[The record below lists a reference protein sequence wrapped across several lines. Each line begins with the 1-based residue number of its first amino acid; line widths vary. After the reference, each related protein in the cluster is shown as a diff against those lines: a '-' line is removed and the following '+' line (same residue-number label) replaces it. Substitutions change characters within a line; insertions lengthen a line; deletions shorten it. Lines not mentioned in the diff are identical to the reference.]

1 MYVAEGLIEAASEP
15 DLKLYDIAALVPIV
29 REAGGCFTGLDGK
42 LDDSTSAVLAT
53 NSLLHDHYLKE
64 LG

>member
-1 MYVAEGLIEAASEP
+1 MIEAASEP

-29 REAGGCFTGLDGK
+29 REAGGRFTGLDGE

-53 NSLLHDHYLKE
+53 NSLLHDQYLKE
-64 LG
+64 LS